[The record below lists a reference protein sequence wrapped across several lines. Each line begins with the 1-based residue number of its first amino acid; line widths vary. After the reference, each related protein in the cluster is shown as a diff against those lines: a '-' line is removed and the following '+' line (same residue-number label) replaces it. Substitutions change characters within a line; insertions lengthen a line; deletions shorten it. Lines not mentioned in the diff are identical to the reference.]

1 ATSVTAP
8 PNSLALMCLCTAGR
22 MRWSRSLENPTSS
35 GFESVNV
42 APGAGTTR
50 TTHSIA
56 AAIDFKLEGIASL
69 LYGPDWQLFYS
80 DSPQPQR
87 TVSRFRIASTILRSL
102 KEPHGRLTGE

>member
-1 ATSVTAP
+1 
-8 PNSLALMCLCTAGR
+8 MCLCTAGR

-50 TTHSIA
+50 TAHSIA

-69 LYGPDWQLFYS
+69 LYGPDCQLFYS
-80 DSPQPQR
+80 DCRQAQR
-87 TVSRFRIASTILRSL
+87 TVSHFRSVTRTRKKGDRHLISDSCLS
-102 KEPHGRLTGE
+102 PS